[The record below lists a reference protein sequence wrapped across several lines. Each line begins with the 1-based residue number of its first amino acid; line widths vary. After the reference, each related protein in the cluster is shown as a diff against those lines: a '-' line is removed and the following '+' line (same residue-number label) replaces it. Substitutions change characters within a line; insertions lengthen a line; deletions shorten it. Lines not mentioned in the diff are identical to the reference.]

1 MLHQIENDLKEAL
14 KSQDKAKLG
23 VLRILISKCRN
34 KSIATGKPLEDSE
47 VMKVLQTA
55 AKQHKESIKLY
66 NQGGRN
72 DLVEK
77 ETLELNIVE
86 AYLPSMM
93 TEDEI
98 RLIVV
103 SVIEKTGAASMAAI
117 SSDGVVTLSDNTTST
132 SIATGAL
139 KVTGGVGI
147 AENLNVGGTLN
158 VTGAAT
164 AETPPASSNSTRI
177 ATTAFVAAGTA
188 GTVTSISD
196 HIQSSSNNTNAA
208 TSGSEYSATASIAS
222 GSRTFDRSSTTN
234 TFNAGIDIGSNSIV
248 TITFTQGASV
258 FSGGLI
264 HNIQKLRI
272 QVSCAK

>member
-1 MLHQIENDLKEAL
+1 MTAGLASLAADVKAL
-14 KSQDKAKLG
+14 QDTLA
-23 VLRILISKCRN
+23 
-34 KSIATGKPLEDSE
+34 
-47 VMKVLQTA
+47 TA
-55 AKQHKESIKLY
+55 ATSAEVAALQANLTTA
-66 NQGGRN
+66 QA
-72 DLVEK
+72 DL
-77 ETLELNIVE
+77 
-86 AYLPSMM
+86 
-93 TEDEI
+93 
-98 RLIVV
+98 
-103 SVIEKTGAASMAAI
+103 ASLLAQNNVYAP
-117 SSDGVVTLSDNTTST
+117 
-132 SIATGAL
+132 
-139 KVTGGVGI
+139 
-147 AENLNVGGTLN
+147 VGGTLN

-264 HNIQKLRI
+264 HNIQPV
-272 QVSCAK
+272 VSNINTTDNTFKITTYAYGQIVAPDANFTFNFLIIK

>member
-14 KSQDKAKLG
+14 KSQDKTKLG

-86 AYLPSMM
+86 TYLPSMM

-98 RLIVV
+98 KLIVV
-103 SVIEKTGAASMAAI
+103 SFIEKTGASSMA
-117 SSDGVVTLSDNTTST
+117 DFGKVMPQVMKE
-132 SIATGAL
+132 GAG
-139 KVTGGVGI
+139 KIDGGV
-147 AENLNVGGTLN
+147 AQNLLK
-158 VTGAAT
+158 
-164 AETPPASSNSTRI
+164 ELLS
-177 ATTAFVAAGTA
+177 
-188 GTVTSISD
+188 
-196 HIQSSSNNTNAA
+196 
-208 TSGSEYSATASIAS
+208 
-222 GSRTFDRSSTTN
+222 
-234 TFNAGIDIGSNSIV
+234 
-248 TITFTQGASV
+248 
-258 FSGGLI
+258 
-264 HNIQKLRI
+264 
-272 QVSCAK
+272 

>member
-1 MLHQIENDLKEAL
+1 
-14 KSQDKAKLG
+14 
-23 VLRILISKCRN
+23 
-34 KSIATGKPLEDSE
+34 
-47 VMKVLQTA
+47 
-55 AKQHKESIKLY
+55 
-66 NQGGRN
+66 
-72 DLVEK
+72 
-77 ETLELNIVE
+77 
-86 AYLPSMM
+86 
-93 TEDEI
+93 
-98 RLIVV
+98 
-103 SVIEKTGAASMAAI
+103 MAAI
-117 SSDGVVTLSDNTTST
+117 SSDGVVTLSDNTTSSSST
-132 SIATGAL
+132 TGAL

-147 AENLNVGGTLN
+147 TENLNVGGTFN

-164 AETPPASSNSTRI
+164 APTPPASSNSTLI

-264 HNIQKLRI
+264 HNIQPV
-272 QVSCAK
+272 VSNINTTDNTFKITTYAYGQIVAPDANFTFNFLIIK